1 MHKVSLAFMQLDG
14 LERMDFPQLP
24 DMAEGWQQNS
34 LMEEQPGSLLPIQ
47 PLRFDKTIQEI
58 ELDQRS
64 RLAGAAF
71 RRQPLYSR
79 IDSAASDLSTTA
91 KVSLLF
97 LPCW

>member
-1 MHKVSLAFMQLDG
+1 MQRDG

-34 LMEEQPGSLLPIQ
+34 LMVREEQPGSLLPIQ

-58 ELDQRS
+58 ELDQRL
-64 RLAGAAF
+64 RFAGAAF

-79 IDSAASDLSTTA
+79 VDSGASDLSTAA
-91 KVSLLF
+91 KVNLIFPPS
-97 LPCW
+97 CK